1 MRIYSVTEDGPN
13 IPLLQAIVLCFTQG
27 NTPNEMYS
35 MEALHF
41 KWKIAFVMSDI
52 TSVFDVKYAW
62 KYMLGQFFM

>member
-1 MRIYSVTEDGPN
+1 
-13 IPLLQAIVLCFTQG
+13 
-27 NTPNEMYS
+27 